1 MGYKGVPRLLAI
13 VLASGFALALP
24 PAVSADTLTLVT
36 VDCGDGSPLQA
47 TLDTDGLT
55 ALQSSLQAIIDNP
68 AGLSCTLSTSPVIA
82 PPLGTIASAD
92 SGRPFVVGGGR
103 YARSGACGINFN
115 LSGHV
120 DSDGVARGTVAFG
133 ISNAQGCPQG
143 SVRAKVT
150 CLNVSGL
157 IKTAEVKGDVTQ
169 ATGVLAGFAGAVIL
183 TDVQDNGQPSTA
195 TDTVFQDTVTG
206 TPPNDM
212 ACVAAPGFNSVD
224 NGNITV
230 HS

>member
-1 MGYKGVPRLLAI
+1 MGYKGVSRLLAI

-47 TLDTDGLT
+47 TLDADGLT

-103 YARSGACGINFN
+103 YARSGGCGINFN

-133 ISNAQGCPQG
+133 INNAPGCDQGA
-143 SVRAKVT
+143 VKAKVT
-150 CLNVSGL
+150 CLNVNGVD
-157 IKTAEVKGDVTQ
+157 KTAEVKGDVTQ
-169 ATGVLAGFAGAVIL
+169 ANGVLGGFQQSPPIVVF
-183 TDVQDNGQPSTA
+183 TDVQDNGKADTITQL
-195 TDTVFQDTVTG
+195 TDPDQID
-206 TPPNDM
+206 N
-212 ACVAAPGFNSVD
+212 ACTAAPGILSAD